1 MNINLINDLNLTP
14 SHQSQ
19 SVETDV
25 IASDS
30 DGFQQL
36 LQQSEKQSQQ
46 GKKII
51 NAELNVIDDTHEDHD
66 ADMII
71 MAINPFYIQ
80 TIEQEKQDVVSA
92 AQNSEAKTKPN
103 LSITNP
109 LNTAILEADVFDNL
123 SSETLI
129 NDQPTQL
136 LASIYDS
143 ENLINKATQQTDAMP
158 LSDNHQ
164 AIATD
169 LVHKKATRIKN
180 DVSNTHFNQT
190 NNPQNASDIRQKA
203 MADQT
208 PFITN
213 NDDQGAI
220 LHINPESALT
230 THANGQNALLPSANA
245 STTSATLNMSMQA
258 NTTQW
263 QNSLTEQIIMFNRQ
277 GIQSANINLHPQELG
292 SLHIKLAMS
301 DDKMNLHM
309 MAAHGVVKGLLE
321 SALPFLKTSLAEQGI
336 TLEQADIGDFS
347 MMSDSQQSAMYQQ
360 TQHNQSH
367 SALTLDSETNDINVE
382 QIRVENS
389 PQKSALSIFA

>member
-25 IASDS
+25 IASDN

-92 AQNSEAKTKPN
+92 KQNSEAKTKPN
-103 LSITNP
+103 LSITNH
-109 LNTAILEADVFDNL
+109 LNTDILNADLFDNL

-143 ENLINKATQQTDAMP
+143 ENLINKAKQQTDVMP
-158 LSDNHQ
+158 LSDNNQ
-164 AIATD
+164 SIATD
-169 LVHKKATRIKN
+169 LVHKKVTRIKN
-180 DVSNTHFNQT
+180 DVGNTHFNQ
-190 NNPQNASDIRQKA
+190 A
-203 MADQT
+203 
-208 PFITN
+208 N

-220 LHINPESALT
+220 LHINPELPLT
-230 THANGQNALLPSANA
+230 THANGQNVLLPSANA
-245 STTSATLNMSMQA
+245 SATSVSINMPTQA
-258 NTTQW
+258 NTMQW

-321 SALPFLKTSLAEQGI
+321 SALPFLKTSLADQGI

-360 TQHNQSH
+360 TKHNQSH
-367 SALTLDSETNDINVE
+367 NALTLDPETNDINVE
-382 QIRVENS
+382 QVRVENS

>member
-25 IASDS
+25 IASDN

-92 AQNSEAKTKPN
+92 EQNSEAKNKPN

-109 LNTAILEADVFDNL
+109 LNTAILDADVFDNL

-143 ENLINKATQQTDAMP
+143 ENLINKAKQQTDVMP
-158 LSDNHQ
+158 LSDNNQ
-164 AIATD
+164 SIATD

-180 DVSNTHFNQT
+180 DVGNTHFNQ
-190 NNPQNASDIRQKA
+190 A
-203 MADQT
+203 
-208 PFITN
+208 N

-230 THANGQNALLPSANA
+230 THANGQNALVPSVNT

-292 SLHIKLAMS
+292 SLHIKLAIS

-309 MAAHGVVKGLLE
+309 MAAHSIVKGMLE
-321 SALPFLKTSLAEQGI
+321 SALPFLKTSLADQGI

-360 TQHNQSH
+360 TKHNQSH
-367 SALTLDSETNDINVE
+367 NALTLDPETNDINVE
-382 QIRVENS
+382 QVRVENS